1 VGGAGVT
8 NGAMQKRI
16 FGKTGQGVGELGL
29 GTWQIGGN
37 WGDVTMADAKA
48 TLQAAYEGGVTF
60 FDTADVYGGG
70 RSETIIGEFLR
81 ETPSAAKEVFV
92 ATKLGR
98 SGDPGGVANYTREAV
113 RRHTELSLQRLQ
125 LETLDLTQL
134 HCVPTEELKRG
145 ELFGWLDE
153 LVAEGKIKAYG
164 ASVESMDE
172 ARFCVEDGR
181 VTALQIIFNV
191 LRQKP
196 VVALFEKAKAANV
209 ALIVRLPLASGLL
222 GGKMTLATQFA
233 ADDHRNFNRDGAA
246 FNVGETFSGL
256 PYVKGLAL
264 IEALRPLVPAG
275 MTMAEFALR
284 WILDHEAVSVIIPGA
299 RNSDQ
304 VGRNL
309 KAAELPPLGAELHA
323 KLAEFYGKQVSAH
336 IRGPY

>member
-1 VGGAGVT
+1 MGVL
-8 NGAMQKRI
+8 GVLAMQKRN
-16 FGKTGQGVGELGL
+16 FGKTGRTVGEMGL

-37 WGDVTMADAKA
+37 WGDVTVADAKA
-48 TLQAAYEGGVTF
+48 TLQAAYDGGVTF

-81 ETPSAAKEVFV
+81 ETPGAAKDVFV

-98 SGDPGGVANYTREAV
+98 SGDPGWPENFTRSAV
-113 RRHTELSLQRLQ
+113 RQHTELSLQRLQ
-125 LETLDLTQL
+125 VDALDLTQL
-134 HCVPTEELKRG
+134 HCVPTDELKKG

-164 ASVESMDE
+164 ASVESMEE
-172 ARFCVEDGR
+172 ALLCVEDGR
-181 VTALQIIFNV
+181 VTSLQIIFNV

-196 VVALFEKAKAANV
+196 VTALFAKAKAANV

-222 GGKMTLATQFA
+222 GGKMTATTQFA

-256 PYVKGLAL
+256 PYSKGLEL
-264 IEALRPLVPAG
+264 IDALRPLVPTG
-275 MTMAEFALR
+275 MTMADFALR
-284 WILDHEAVSVIIPGA
+284 WILDHDAVSVIIPGA
-299 RNSDQ
+299 RNPDQ
-304 VGRNL
+304 VARNL
-309 KAAELPPLGAELHA
+309 QAAELAPLGSDMHA
-323 KLAEFYGKQVSAH
+323 KLAEFYATEVSAH